1 MEIKKNKRADLE
13 EGRITRLLMALVLI
27 LSSILVA
34 LEYNTGGEDN
44 DNIDDELLDE
54 VTREVEMM
62 PVTQQEDRIAL
73 APKKKQEATPQKI
86 NVVDKEIAPPE
97 EELDKADGDNKG
109 EDSELE
115 PTKNT
120 DEAEYAPAQSDLGDN
135 PLNFHIVED
144 LPKFPGG
151 AVELMK
157 WLTKNLRYPQDAQ
170 RNKKEGKVV
179 VQFIVN
185 KDGTMS
191 NLKVVKSAQYASL
204 DREALRVMRKMPKW
218 TPGVQN
224 DKPCRTMVCIPV
236 VFKL

>member
-1 MEIKKNKRADLE
+1 MEIKKNKRVDLE
-13 EGRITRLLMALVLI
+13 EGRLTRLLIALVFI
-27 LSSILVA
+27 LSTILVA
-34 LEYNTGGEDN
+34 LEYNTGGGDDSN
-44 DNIDDELLDE
+44 LDDELLDD
-54 VTREVEMM
+54 VAREIEMM
-62 PVTQQEDRIAL
+62 PVTQQEERIAL
-73 APKKKQEATPQKI
+73 APKKKQDASPQKI
-86 NVVDKEIAPPE
+86 HVVDEEVDPAPE
-97 EELDKADGDNKG
+97 ELNNADGDSKG
-109 EDSELE
+109 EDTAPEA
-115 PTKNT
+115 TKDAET
-120 DEAEYAPAQSDLGDN
+120 EYATAQNDLGDN
-135 PLNFHIVED
+135 PFNFHTVED

-191 NLKVVKSAQYASL
+191 DLKVVKSAQYASL
-204 DREALRVMRKMPKW
+204 DREALRVMRLMPKW

>member
-1 MEIKKNKRADLE
+1 MEIKKNKSADLE
-13 EGRITRLLMALVLI
+13 DGRLTRLLLALVLV
-27 LSSILVA
+27 LSSLLVA
-34 LEYNTGGEDN
+34 LEYNTGGA
-44 DNIDDELLDE
+44 DEGSLDE
-54 VTREVEMM
+54 DMLDDVLREVEMM
-62 PVTQQEDRIAL
+62 PVTQQQDRIAL
-73 APKKKQEATPQKI
+73 APQKKQDASPQKI
-86 NVVDKEIAPPE
+86 RVIDEEVAPAPE
-97 EELDKADGDNKG
+97 ELAKADGDTQG
-109 EDSELE
+109 EDTAPEA
-115 PTKNT
+115 TKDT
-120 DEAEYAPAQSDLGDN
+120 EAEYAPAQTDLGDN
-135 PLNFHIVED
+135 PLNFHTVED

-157 WLTKNLRYPQDAQ
+157 WLTKNLRSPYDAQ
-170 RNKKEGKVV
+170 KNKKEGKVV

-191 NLKVVKSAQYASL
+191 DLKVVKSAQYASL

>member
-13 EGRITRLLMALVLI
+13 EGRITRLLMALVFI

-115 PTKNT
+115 STKNT
-120 DEAEYAPAQSDLGDN
+120 DEADYATAQNDLGDN
-135 PLNFHIVED
+135 PLNFHTVED

-157 WLTKNLRYPQDAQ
+157 WLTKNLRYPSDAQ

-191 NLKVVKSAQYASL
+191 DLKVVKSAQYASL

>member
-1 MEIKKNKRADLE
+1 MEIKKNKSADLE
-13 EGRITRLLMALVLI
+13 EGRVTRLLIALVFI

-34 LEYNTGGEDN
+34 LEYNTGGG
-44 DNIDDELLDE
+44 DDANLDE
-54 VTREVEMM
+54 EMLDDVERDIEMM
-62 PVTQQEDRIAL
+62 PVTQQENRIAL

-86 NVVDKEIAPPE
+86 RVVDEEVAPPN
-97 EELDKADGDNKG
+97 EELNKADGDTKG
-109 EDSELE
+109 EDSTTEANND
-115 PTKNT
+115 T
-120 DEAEYAPAQSDLGDN
+120 EAEYAPAQTDLGDN
-135 PLNFHIVED
+135 PLNFHTVED

-157 WLTKNLRYPQDAQ
+157 WLTKNLRYPSDAQ

-191 NLKVVKSAQYASL
+191 DLKVVKSAQYASL

>member
-1 MEIKKNKRADLE
+1 MEIKKNKKADLE
-13 EGRITRLLMALVLI
+13 EGRVTRLLMALVFI
-27 LSSILVA
+27 LSTILVA
-34 LEYNTGGEDN
+34 LEYNTGGEEDA
-44 DNIDDELLDE
+44 NIDDELLDE
-54 VTREVEMM
+54 VAREVEMM
-62 PVTQQEDRIAL
+62 PITQQEERVAL
-73 APKKKQEATPQKI
+73 APKKKQEAAPQKI
-86 NVVDKEIAPPE
+86 NVVDEEIAQTTD
-97 EELDKADGDNKG
+97 ELNKADGDSEG
-109 EDSELE
+109 ENSTPED
-115 PTKNT
+115 TKET
-120 DEAEYAPAQSDLGDN
+120 EADFIPAQTDLGDN
-135 PLNFHIVED
+135 PLNFHTVED

-157 WLTKNLRYPQDAQ
+157 WLTKNLRYPSDAQ
-170 RNKKEGKVV
+170 RNKKEGQVV
-179 VQFIVN
+179 VQFIIN

>member
-1 MEIKKNKRADLE
+1 MEIKKNKSADLE
-13 EGRITRLLMALVLI
+13 DGRLTRLLMGLVFVLAA
-27 LSSILVA
+27 ILVA
-34 LEYNTGGEDN
+34 LEYNTGGGDDSSLDDDMLED
-44 DNIDDELLDE
+44 
-54 VTREVEMM
+54 VAHEVEMM
-62 PVTQQEDRIAL
+62 PITQQQDRIAL
-73 APKKKQEATPQKI
+73 APKKKQEAKPQKI
-86 NVVDKEIAPPE
+86 HVVEEEVLPSPE
-97 EELDKADGDNKG
+97 ELTKADGDQKG
-109 EDSELE
+109 ED
-115 PTKNT
+115 T
-120 DEAEYAPAQSDLGDN
+120 EAEATKDPEADFAQAQAELGDN
-135 PLNFHIVED
+135 PHNFHTVED

-157 WLTKNLRYPQDAQ
+157 WLTKNLKYPRDAQ
-170 RNKKEGKVV
+170 KNKKEGKVV

-191 NLKVVKSAQYASL
+191 DLKVVKSAQYASL

>member
-13 EGRITRLLMALVLI
+13 EGRITRLLMALVFI

-97 EELDKADGDNKG
+97 EELDKADGDSKG
-109 EDSELE
+109 EDSASEA
-115 PTKNT
+115 TKDT
-120 DEAEYAPAQSDLGDN
+120 EADFAPAQTDLDDN
-135 PLNFHIVED
+135 PLNFHTVED

-157 WLTKNLRYPQDAQ
+157 WLTNNLRYPSDAQ

-179 VQFIVN
+179 VQFIIN

>member
-13 EGRITRLLMALVLI
+13 EGRITRLLMALVFI

-73 APKKKQEATPQKI
+73 APKKKQEATPLKI

-115 PTKNT
+115 SNKNT
-120 DEAEYAPAQSDLGDN
+120 DEAEYAPAQTDLGDN
-135 PLNFHIVED
+135 PLNFHTVED

>member
-1 MEIKKNKRADLE
+1 MEIKKNKSADLE
-13 EGRITRLLMALVLI
+13 EGRVTRLLIALVFI

-34 LEYNTGGEDN
+34 LEYNTGGG
-44 DNIDDELLDE
+44 DDANLDE
-54 VTREVEMM
+54 EMLDDVEREIEMM
-62 PVTQQEDRIAL
+62 PVTQQENRIAL

-86 NVVDKEIAPPE
+86 RVVDEEVAPAN
-97 EELDKADGDNKG
+97 EELNKADGDTKG
-109 EDSELE
+109 EDLTTEANND
-115 PTKNT
+115 T
-120 DEAEYAPAQSDLGDN
+120 EAEYAPAQTDLGDN
-135 PLNFHIVED
+135 PLNFRTVED

-157 WLTKNLRYPQDAQ
+157 WLTKNLRYPSDAQ
-170 RNKKEGKVV
+170 RKKKEGKVV

-191 NLKVVKSAQYASL
+191 DLKVVKSAQYASL

>member
-13 EGRITRLLMALVLI
+13 EGRITRLLMALVFI

>member
-1 MEIKKNKRADLE
+1 MEIKKNKSADLE
-13 EGRITRLLMALVLI
+13 DGRLTRLLMGLVFVLAT
-27 LSSILVA
+27 ILVA
-34 LEYNTGGEDN
+34 LEYNTGGGDDSGLDDDMLED
-44 DNIDDELLDE
+44 
-54 VTREVEMM
+54 VAHEVEMM
-62 PVTQQEDRIAL
+62 PIQQQQDRIAL

-86 NVVDKEIAPPE
+86 HVVE
-97 EELDKADGDNKG
+97 EEVLPSPEDLQKADGDQKG
-109 EDSELE
+109 EDTAPEA
-115 PTKNT
+115 TKDT
-120 DEAEYAPAQSDLGDN
+120 EADFAQAQTELGDN
-135 PLNFHIVED
+135 PQNFRTVED

-157 WLTKNLRYPQDAQ
+157 WLTKNLRYPNDAQ

-185 KDGTMS
+185 KDGSMS
-191 NLKVVKSAQYASL
+191 DLKVVKSAQYASL

>member
-13 EGRITRLLMALVLI
+13 EGRVTRLLIALVII

-34 LEYNTGGEDN
+34 LEYNIGGGEDSN
-44 DNIDDELLDE
+44 LDE
-54 VTREVEMM
+54 EMLDDVAREIEMM
-62 PVTQQEDRIAL
+62 PIAHQENRIAL
-73 APKKKQEATPQKI
+73 VPKKKQEATPQKI
-86 NVVDKEIAPPE
+86 RVVDEEVAPAPE
-97 EELDKADGDNKG
+97 ELNNADGDTKG
-109 EDSELE
+109 EDTAPEA
-115 PTKNT
+115 TKDT
-120 DEAEYAPAQSDLGDN
+120 EAEYAPAQTDLGDN
-135 PLNFHIVED
+135 PYNFHTVED

-157 WLTKNLRYPQDAQ
+157 WLTKNLRYPSDAQ
-170 RNKKEGKVV
+170 RKKKEGKVV

-191 NLKVVKSAQYASL
+191 DLKVVKSAQYASL
-204 DREALRVMRKMPKW
+204 DREALRVMRLMPKW

>member
-1 MEIKKNKRADLE
+1 MTTEAN
-13 EGRITRLLMALVLI
+13 
-27 LSSILVA
+27 
-34 LEYNTGGEDN
+34 N
-44 DNIDDELLDE
+44 D
-54 VTREVEMM
+54 T
-62 PVTQQEDRIAL
+62 
-73 APKKKQEATPQKI
+73 
-86 NVVDKEIAPPE
+86 
-97 EELDKADGDNKG
+97 
-109 EDSELE
+109 
-115 PTKNT
+115 
-120 DEAEYAPAQSDLGDN
+120 EAEYAPAQTDLGDN
-135 PLNFHIVED
+135 PLNFHTVED

-157 WLTKNLRYPQDAQ
+157 WLTKNLRYPSDAQ

-191 NLKVVKSAQYASL
+191 DLKVVKSAQYASL